1 MKTDAEDK
9 YRQAEDKDGEA
20 EDKDGEAEDKDG
32 EAEDTS
38 KQQPS
43 DWVTNSLPLKDR

>member
-32 EAEDTS
+32 ETEDTS

-43 DWVTNSLPLKDR
+43 DWVTNSLLLKDR

>member
-20 EDKDGEAEDKDG
+20 EDKYRQAEDKDG

-43 DWVTNSLPLKDR
+43 DWVSNSLLLKDR